1 MKLSSVGVLLVTAVL
16 LPFSVLSQSAL
27 PRMTSVEPTEGKAGT
42 VIAVTGENLEK
53 SNVAEIYF
61 TDGKNDLKLQVLE
74 QTATS
79 VKVRVPAG
87 CKPGRWAL
95 MILTAGKDPKL
106 IEQPVKFTV
115 Q

>member
-1 MKLSSVGVLLVTAVL
+1 MKLSFAFAPFAAAVL
-16 LPFSVLSQSAL
+16 FPIFVLAQSAL
-27 PRMTSVEPTEGKAGT
+27 PRMTSVDPTEGKAGT
-42 VIAVTGENLEK
+42 VVTVAGENLEK

-61 TDGKNDLKLQVLE
+61 TDGKNDLKVQVLE